1 MNVSLTPA
9 QETFVKQKVKSG
21 KYASQADVLRE
32 ALDLLRAQEELTQDD
47 VAELRE
53 LVDVGLA
60 EFERGETAEFT
71 AADIAVLGRRILAA
85 RKRSAKTPSRK
96 RAS

>member
-9 QETFVKQKVKSG
+9 QEKFVKQKVKTG
-21 KYASQADVLRE
+21 QYASQAEVLRE
-32 ALDLLRAQEELTQDD
+32 ALDLLRAHEELTQDD

-53 LVDVGLA
+53 LADVGLA
-60 EFERGETAEFT
+60 ELERGETAEFT
-71 AADIAVLGRRILAA
+71 AADISALGRRILAA
-85 RKRSAKTPSRK
+85 RKGSAKARSRR